1 MMIASLLLLPLL
13 AAFLSPVLVRKI
25 HNNSL
30 GWLLACVPFL
40 MFFVT
45 LLNSKHLIDGDIAH
59 LHFLWFEALN
69 IHFSFRLDGLS
80 QLFLLLISGIGVP
93 ITIYSKP
100 YFEENPY
107 LGRYY
112 FLFFMFMLS
121 MTGAV
126 LADDL
131 LTLFIFWEMTTV
143 CSFLLIGLNHAKRT
157 ARKAAVEALF
167 ITVLGGSCLL
177 ASFILMYQ
185 LSGTQQISALIN
197 DAALMNAY
205 PHLPWILM
213 LFLIAVFTK
222 SAQFPFSFWLPG
234 AMKAPTPVSAYLH
247 SATMVQLGIYLLGR
261 FHPLFGETFLW
272 FFCLT
277 TIGGIT
283 MLTSA
288 LAAFKQF
295 DMKLMLA
302 YTTVIALGSLVF
314 LLASTHAVTI
324 KAAVSFLLVHG
335 LYKATLFMAV
345 GDIQHQTGTRHLKKV
360 GGLHRVMP
368 ITFLA
373 VLVASASMAGLP
385 PLLGFY
391 VKELVY
397 EASLSEPVAAYILTF
412 IAVLANMMMAAIA
425 FILIIKPF
433 WGKQKPLNVKEANVN
448 MSVNALLVAVIT
460 LFLSIFTGTLDH
472 FVLSPAAE
480 TILGGRE
487 SIALVAEGVDTTSL
501 LLSILTLTGAIFLY
515 LIRHPLRDL
524 LTRLN
529 LLRWL
534 MPQKILQVM
543 LSISLKTAQRWT
555 SFWQN
560 QSLSQCISI
569 IFISIGL
576 IFAIYPPSL
585 PWNWDFS
592 LGSAGFLFAFIA
604 LWLILAALS
613 MLFVRT
619 FISGLIALS
628 VFGLGLAFLFIV
640 QGAPDLAMTQ
650 ALIETLMVIL
660 IVFSLS
666 GLTRWPDIKPE
677 SNWQRWSRGGI
688 AIIFGLLVSLLL
700 KAIISE
706 PFSNTVGQY
715 FMDNS
720 LPVGHGTNVV
730 NVVLVD
736 FRALDTLGE
745 AIVILIAA
753 MGILFLQRYHSG
765 RSR

>member
-13 AAFLSPVLVRKI
+13 AAFLSPVIAHKI

-30 GWLLACVPFL
+30 GWFLALIPFL
-40 MFFVT
+40 MFFIT
-45 LLNSKHLIDGDIAH
+45 LMNSKHLINGEIAY
-59 LHFLWFEALN
+59 LQISWFDALN
-69 IHFSFRLDGLS
+69 IHFSFCLDGLS

-112 FLFFMFMLS
+112 FLLFMFMMS

-126 LADDL
+126 LADDMI
-131 LTLFIFWEMTTV
+131 TLFIFWEITTV

-157 ARKAAVEALF
+157 ARKSAIEALF

-177 ASFILMYQ
+177 TAFILINQ
-185 LSGTQQISALIN
+185 LTGMHQISALIK
-197 DAALMNAY
+197 DVALINNSSY
-205 PHLPWILM
+205 FPWILI

-272 FFCLT
+272 FVSLT

-314 LLASTHAVTI
+314 LLASTYEVTI

-345 GDIQHQTGTRHLKKV
+345 GDIQHQTGTRHLKKL
-360 GGLHRVMP
+360 GGLHRAMP
-368 ITFLA
+368 VTFLA
-373 VLVASASMAGLP
+373 VLIASASMAGLP

-397 EASLSEPVAAYILTF
+397 EASLSAPMAAYILSF
-412 IAVLANMMMAAIA
+412 IVVMANMMMAATA
-425 FILIIKPF
+425 FILIINPF
-433 WGKQKPLNVKEANVN
+433 WGKQYPLNVKEANVN
-448 MSVNALLVAVIT
+448 MSVNALLVAIIT
-460 LFLSIFTGTLDH
+460 LFLSIFTETLDR

-480 TILGGRE
+480 TILGRRE
-487 SIALVAEGVDTTSL
+487 SIVLAPAGTGLTPSL
-501 LLSILTLTGAIFLY
+501 LLSVLTLTGAILLY
-515 LIRHPLRDL
+515 FNRHSLRERLIK
-524 LTRLN
+524 LN
-529 LLRWL
+529 ILRWL
-534 MPQKILQVM
+534 IPQKALQFLLNMSV
-543 LSISLKTAQRWT
+543 KTAQGWT
-555 SFWQN
+555 SWWQKG
-560 QSLSQCISI
+560 SLSQYISI
-569 IFISIGL
+569 IFLTICL
-576 IFAIYPPSL
+576 TIFIYPLSL
-585 PWNWDFS
+585 QWNFNP
-592 LGSAGFLFAFIA
+592 GRTEFLFIVII
-604 LWLILAALS
+604 LWLILSAIAL
-613 MLFVRT
+613 LFVRK
-619 FISGLIALS
+619 FINGLIALS
-628 VFGLGLAFLFIV
+628 AFGLGLAFFFIV

-650 ALIETLMVIL
+650 ALVETLMVIL

-666 GLTRWPDIKPE
+666 GLTQWPDIE
-677 SNWQRWSRGGI
+677 HETNRQRWLKGGI
-688 AIIFGLLVSLLL
+688 AIIFGLFITLILNVILR
-700 KAIISE
+700 E
-706 PFSNTVGQY
+706 PFNNTVGRY
-715 FMDNS
+715 FMNNS
-720 LPVGHGTNVV
+720 LPVGHGRNVV
-730 NVVLVD
+730 NVILVD

-745 AIVILIAA
+745 TIVILIAA
-753 MGILFLQRYHSG
+753 IGILLLQRYHSG
-765 RSR
+765 ESR